1 MADTNTNLK
10 APANTAVGPQK
21 PITSTVQQNVQAQKP
36 ALKLDFH
43 RSKFEGIKLAKLRLL
58 KPGIIQY
65 DPQYPELVLNTDSSE
80 GKILPLTSF
89 FSGRLGKTIEL
100 ISIVEE

>member
-1 MADTNTNLK
+1 MADTNMNSKVT
-10 APANTAVGPQK
+10 APTAVGPTK
-21 PITSTVQQNVQAQKP
+21 PTAPIAQQSAAVQKP